1 MTEEQHMNSSDS
13 SWRKIAFFGR
23 IMANVSHEF
32 NNIITVISE
41 LAGLLK
47 DLTLMSQKGREI
59 PPEKLASISENI
71 SRQVARGKNLI
82 THMNRFSHSSDEP
95 VTRVDAGQIV
105 ENMQV
110 LTDRLFK
117 NRQTVFSYTPSK
129 EECTLTTDPFE
140 LRHIIFS
147 CMDYFLEASSREVS
161 MSVHR
166 REDKGELEWILSGK
180 IEPAISNNIESRI
193 AELQKQ
199 AVEINGQLD
208 YSIHETGVQIRL
220 ILPEEKARKN
230 P

>member
-1 MTEEQHMNSSDS
+1 MNSSDS

-105 ENMQV
+105 ENIQVNDIVMQEV
-110 LTDRLFK
+110 FEDGFQALHELFK
-117 NRQTVFSYTPSK
+117 IVRPY
-129 EECTLTTDPFE
+129 L
-140 LRHIIFS
+140 LR
-147 CMDYFLEASSREVS
+147 
-161 MSVHR
+161 
-166 REDKGELEWILSGK
+166 
-180 IEPAISNNIESRI
+180 
-193 AELQKQ
+193 AERYPH
-199 AVEINGQLD
+199 G
-208 YSIHETGVQIRL
+208 GG
-220 ILPEEKARKN
+220 
-230 P
+230 